1 MSVES
6 PGSRPSD
13 DVPFLGPAIPPRDS
27 STEQLGPE
35 GDELPPPFIPG
46 TAWRRA
52 EQSVAAADASEDLS
66 AGASTDDWP
75 EDDFPW
81 LMDLEG
87 EEALPPAAMDEAA
100 TVESI
105 AVEAEF
111 VVAAEAASAPEGPVE
126 MDSDPIDAAALPIDE
141 WTEDGSSVDTLDT
154 VETAPADPAL
164 IEVAERLE
172 RIAASLRTGRVTEA
186 LEEGDPLRLL
196 ITGYALGYAGSRRG
210 GEG

>member
-1 MSVES
+1 MSAES

-13 DVPFLGPAIPPRDS
+13 DVSFLGPAIPPRDS
-27 STEQLGPE
+27 FTEQPDAE

-52 EQSVAAADASEDLS
+52 EERVQAETESDDLS
-66 AGASTDDWP
+66 ADATTDDWP

-87 EEALPPAAMDEAA
+87 EGEGEAPPASTDEA
-100 TVESI
+100 TVVESI
-105 AVEAEF
+105 SVEAEF
-111 VVAAEAASAPEGPVE
+111 VVAAELDPAPRMEPEVE
-126 MDSDPIDAAALPIDE
+126 SDPVDAAALPIDE
-141 WTEDGSSVDTLDT
+141 WTEDGSSVDT

-172 RIAASLRTGRVTEA
+172 RIAASLRSGRVTEA
-186 LEEGDPLRLL
+186 VEEGDPLRLL
-196 ITGYALGYAGSRRG
+196 ITGYALGYAQSRRG